1 MIKMTE
7 NGGMIDQPSARTRLA
22 AELAVGL
29 ALGPEATDAGF
40 CWTNFQSTFV
50 EGCYVL
56 WELGVALVGTV
67 FGEYGPVSGD
77 QGMTWQQYAVYA
89 KQHPDEEMFGQQW
102 FKVFPAPE
110 TRAGVLA
117 YGELPDA
124 LFERLLAAYVS
135 NACEWGP
142 DGTQLCSHQGLF
154 KPTVEF
160 EREIGALVACGYAE
174 RCGGM
179 VKWTDKIA
187 PVMRAEHCWDDP
199 GPQITLPHDV
209 LERVNELLQD
219 GNPISA
225 IALVRAETGAGL
237 FECRTY
243 VDGLRR
249 KIH

>member
-1 MIKMTE
+1 
-7 NGGMIDQPSARTRLA
+7 MIDQPSARLRLA

-29 ALGPEATDAGF
+29 ARRLWMTLHYDATEAGF
-40 CWTNFQSTFV
+40 CWHLAQTTFE
-50 EGCYVL
+50 EGCDVL
-56 WELGVALVGTV
+56 WELGVALTLVAV
-67 FGEYGPVSGD
+67 ESGY
-77 QGMTWQQYAVYA
+77 QGMTRQQYVDA
-89 KQHPDEEMFGQQW
+89 KRHPGEETFAMYKF
-102 FKVFPAPE
+102 FPAPE

-124 LFERLLAAYVS
+124 LFERLLAAYIE
-135 NACEWGP
+135 NACDYGP
-142 DGTQLCSHQGLF
+142 DGTQLPDQGLF

-160 EREIGALVACGYAE
+160 EREIAALIECGYAQ

-187 PVMRAEHCWDDP
+187 PVMRAEQCWVDP
-199 GPQITLPHDV
+199 TPPITLPHDV

-225 IALVRAETGAGL
+225 MALVRAETGASF
-237 FECRTY
+237 FESKAY
-243 VDGLRR
+243 VDGLGR